1 MEANAQIDFKVSEKA
16 ATKLKEIASKQG
28 LEGPVLRVKV
38 VSGGC
43 SGMTY
48 ELDFAKDPATERDIV
63 WESRGVQV
71 LLDPMSAL
79 YVMNSEMDYTEGLMG
94 SGFKIKNP
102 NAKGH
107 CACGESFYV

>member
-1 MEANAQIDFKVSEKA
+1 MEAEARTNFQVTEKA
-16 ATKLKEIASKQG
+16 AVKLKELAGRQG
-28 LEGPVLRVKV
+28 REVPVLRVQV

-48 ELDFAKDPATERDIV
+48 NLDFAKEPPEERDII

-79 YVMNSEMDYTEGLMG
+79 YVMNSEMDYAEGLMG